1 MKMEFS
7 SQKREMLL
15 FVINNMAV
23 VVSHFNQQLKQMWRV
38 GVAFLI
44 EAGP

>member
-23 VVSHFNQQLKQMWRV
+23 VVSHFNQQLKRMWRI
-38 GVAFLI
+38 GVAFLV